1 MTDDLTY
8 DKIETRMR
16 RAILTMEEATKQHAD
31 DLKELAK
38 AEAKFKTVYASAFVA
53 HRIEGSFQ
61 GVKMTDKMA
70 ESLATVDT
78 DQFRQE
84 YEMAKA
90 HESASRQALSSIRS
104 ELEALRSLMA
114 SYRNPQ

>member
-8 DKIETRMR
+8 DKIENRMR
-16 RAILTMEEATKQHAD
+16 QAIHAMTEATTQHAN
-31 DLKELAK
+31 DLKELAQK
-38 AEAKFKTVYASAFVA
+38 EAKFKTVQASAFVNR
-53 HRIEGSFQ
+53 RIQGEYQ
-61 GVKMTDKMA
+61 GVKITDKLA

-78 DQFRQE
+78 DEFRQE

-90 HESASRQALSSIRS
+90 HESASRQALSSIRA

-114 SYRNPQ
+114 TYRQQ

>member
-16 RAILTMEEATKQHAD
+16 KAILAMETATQQHAD
-31 DLKELAK
+31 DLKELARV
-38 AEAKFKTVYASAFVA
+38 EAKFKTVSASAFVN
-53 HRIEGSFQ
+53 HRIEGNYQ
-61 GVKMTDKMA
+61 GVKMTDK
-70 ESLATVDT
+70 LADALSIVDT
-78 DQFRQE
+78 DPFRQE
-84 YEMAKA
+84 FEMAKA
-90 HESASRQALSSIRS
+90 NESASRQALSSIRA

>member
-1 MTDDLTY
+1 MSDELTY
-8 DKIETRMR
+8 DKIENRMR
-16 RAILTMEEATKQHAD
+16 SAILGMEKATGQHAD

-38 AEAKFKTVYASAFVA
+38 AESKFKTVYASAFVSR
-53 HRIEGSFQ
+53 RIEGEYQ
-61 GVKMTDKMA
+61 GIKITDKLA

-90 HESASRQALSSIRS
+90 HESASRQALSSIRA